1 MARRLDADH
10 HAAILLAELHAANR
24 VPDVVH
30 RKAHV
35 AETMIA
41 DPVQPVARITAG
53 PIVAGLRRVDLDRKV
68 AMADHRV
75 DRRTVLRMADLEVNA
90 AIVRDRLVAKA
101 DQKEI
106 VRDRLVA
113 KVALTVIADQPDRI
127 VKAVLT
133 EIVARPDRM
142 VKVVRSVVKLR

>member
-1 MARRLDADH
+1 VARRLDADH

-90 AIVRDRLVAKA
+90 AIVRDRLVAK
-101 DQKEI
+101 
-106 VRDRLVA
+106 
-113 KVALTVIADQPDRI
+113 VALTVIADQPDRI